1 MSLPVFIHQNNGHFV
16 ATLVGS
22 PDVTVTAMTRAE
34 ALAQM
39 QTALEQRFSQGEL
52 VFLDV
57 PTEGILAA
65 AGKFR
70 DDPFLSDIRDE
81 IYRQRDAEPKG

>member
-1 MSLPVFIHQNNGHFV
+1 MSLPVFVHQDNGHFV

-22 PDVTVTAMTRAE
+22 PQMTVTAATRAD

-52 VFLDV
+52 VFLNV
-57 PTEGILAA
+57 PREGILAA